1 MNAVAP
7 APVTNREFT
16 RVLGR
21 VLGRPTVLPLPA
33 PAVRLLMGE
42 MGQALL
48 LDSARA
54 LPRRLERAGFGF
66 RHPDLEGALRAALG
80 RELRPRS

>member
-1 MNAVAP
+1 VNAVAP
-7 APVTNREFT
+7 ASTTNREFT

-21 VLGRPTVLPLPA
+21 VLARPTLLPLPEL
-33 PAVRLLMGE
+33 AVRLLMGE

-48 LDSARA
+48 LASARVQ
-54 LPRRLERAGFGF
+54 PRRLERAALRF

-80 RELRPRS
+80 SG